1 MQANKHPVYV
11 NILISENHSVCW
23 KLCIHPVR
31 SSNTWISSVDFLACW
46 SVCFIMKKIQNWH
59 HAAYHWYISVD
70 NDNICVNG
78 MNAWLV
84 IAYKTACGFCHFS
97 CNKHEV
103 DWGQAE
109 DAGGILQPRLQ
120 DLLLPGRRCYDFCT
134 YPKVWGGGGKYGL
147 AVCWRKGLCDNVV
160 CRPKNL
166 SANNKVD

>member
-1 MQANKHPVYV
+1 MQANKPSSLHLHSHFWKSFSLLE
-11 NILISENHSVCW
+11 ILYHTQWEAVTPEFLPLTFW
-23 KLCIHPVR
+23 LVGLCALL
-31 SSNTWISSVDFLACW
+31 W
-46 SVCFIMKKIQNWH
+46 KKIQNWH

-70 NDNICVNG
+70 NDHICVNG

-84 IAYKTACGFCHFS
+84 IAHKTACGFCHFS

-109 DAGGILQPRLQ
+109 DVGGILQPRLQ

-147 AVCWRKGLCDNVV
+147 AVCWRKGLCDN
-160 CRPKNL
+160 CSL
-166 SANNKVD
+166 STEEPVSQQ